1 MDEKIF
7 SKNKNDVEKI
17 NTKIENKTTIS
28 QFNNSGYIIRKDI
41 KKILQKIEKGEEE
54 ISKMQLIISEPDLYN
69 KDKKKFE
76 DLAKE
81 IELKKFELKKLEEQ
95 WINLEEENLN
105 PKSC

>member
-1 MDEKIF
+1 
-7 SKNKNDVEKI
+7 
-17 NTKIENKTTIS
+17 
-28 QFNNSGYIIRKDI
+28 
-41 KKILQKIEKGEEE
+41 
-54 ISKMQLIISEPDLYN
+54 MQLIISEPDLYN